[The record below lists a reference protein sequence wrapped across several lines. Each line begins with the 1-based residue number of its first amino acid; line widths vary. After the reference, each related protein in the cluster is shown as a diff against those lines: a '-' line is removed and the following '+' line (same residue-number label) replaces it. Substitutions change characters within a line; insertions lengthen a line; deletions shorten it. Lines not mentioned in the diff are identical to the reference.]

1 MRCKKVILGL
11 LLAFAVGFVCQLA
24 RIPVPAPPVPAPPV
38 PGAALL
44 VFLTSCGYW
53 LTGLYLQRREQA
65 EKREAP

>member
-11 LLAFAVGFVCQLA
+11 LLAFVVGFVCQLA
-24 RIPVPAPPVPAPPV
+24 RIPVPAPPVL
-38 PGAALL
+38 GAALL

-53 LTGLYLQRREQA
+53 LTGLYLQRREPA

>member
-11 LLAFAVGFVCQLA
+11 LLAFVVGFVCQMA
-24 RIPVPAPPVPAPPV
+24 RIPVPAPPVL
-38 PGAALL
+38 GAALL

-53 LTGLYLQRREQA
+53 LTGLYLLRREQA

>member
-24 RIPVPAPPVPAPPV
+24 RIPVPAPPV

>member
-1 MRCKKVILGL
+1 MCCKKVILDL
-11 LLAFAVGFVCQLA
+11 LLAFVVGFVCQLA
-24 RIPVPAPPVPAPPV
+24 RIPVPAPPVL
-38 PGAALL
+38 GAALL

>member
-1 MRCKKVILGL
+1 MRMRYRKVILGL
-11 LLAFAVGFVCQLA
+11 LLAFVVGFVCQLA
-24 RIPVPAPPVPAPPV
+24 RIPVPAPPVL
-38 PGAALL
+38 GAALL

>member
-1 MRCKKVILGL
+1 MRCKKVIMGL
-11 LLAFAVGFVCQLA
+11 LLAFVVGFVCQMA
-24 RIPVPAPPVPAPPV
+24 RIPVPAPPVL
-38 PGAALL
+38 GAALL